1 MIPAIGFMVGAY
13 IITRMVS
20 LIADKKETGIV
31 TTIFAGITI
40 LVTIYCIYLLLTSGT
55 DLSNIQWLP

>member
-40 LVTIYCIYLLLTSGT
+40 LA
-55 DLSNIQWLP
+55 